1 MESSYKSPSSIA
13 NGYDLLSGGG
23 EMGEL
28 IRSYNWA
35 ATSLGAIETWPQ
47 SLLTTLSIILQ
58 SQFPMFL
65 WWGPDLIQFYN
76 DAYRP
81 SLGMNG
87 KHPDAVGQ
95 KAKDCWQ
102 EIWTIISPL
111 IDQVLVGGPPVWM
124 EDQLIPIYRN
134 GAIEDVYWTFSYSA
148 VKDESGKVGGVLV
161 VCNENTGKIVNLK
174 KLQESEDLLRFAIE
188 ATELATFD
196 YNPVTDTFKSNN
208 RLKEWYGL
216 PANSETPLSLTIDSI
231 AIPDRQRVKDAIHT
245 AMQFAYGGFYN
256 IEYAVINPVTKK
268 ERIVKAKGK
277 VWFDEEKKPYRFN
290 GTIQDITEQI
300 ASHNKMQDAE
310 SLARAT
316 AERLQL
322 ALDAGKLGSYE
333 LILATGEIY
342 CTPQCKIN
350 FGIPETESLNMVK
363 LASIIIPEDRI
374 RVQQSREAAI
384 AQHFIYN
391 AEYRI
396 QTSTGEI
403 RWVKIAGKTIYNE
416 LEQPIKIIGVTLD
429 ISEQKFFTDALGKQ
443 VKERT
448 TELERS
454 NEDLLQFAHVTSHD
468 LKEPARKAKT
478 YASRLLDEYG
488 DQLPEK
494 GIIYLNKIQK
504 STNRMFSMIE
514 GVLNYSSINAA
525 EHAIEQI
532 DLNEIISNIES
543 DIELLIQQ
551 KKGSIKKDKLP
562 RIEGSNILVYQLFFN
577 LLTNSFKFAK
587 KELNAQVS
595 ISSTTVKK
603 DDTEFVKITIKDN
616 GIGFDKKYIP
626 KLFNVFSRLHTKD
639 KYEGTG
645 LGLALCKKIVERHGG
660 SIVASGIENEGAT
673 FTVLLPLKQVKRL
686 I

>member
-1 MESSYKSPSSIA
+1 MESSYKSPSSIF
-13 NGYDLLSGGG
+13 NGYELLSGGG

-28 IRSYNWA
+28 IRLHNWA
-35 ATSLGAIETWPQ
+35 ATPLGPIETWPQ

-65 WWGPDLIQFYN
+65 WWGPELIQFYN

-81 SLGMNG
+81 SLGING
-87 KHPDAVGQ
+87 KHPEAVGQ
-95 KAKDCWQ
+95 KAKDCWP
-102 EIWTIISPL
+102 EIWSIISPL

-134 GAIEDVYWTFSYSA
+134 GSIEDVYWTFSYSA
-148 VKDESGKVGGVLV
+148 VKDESGKIGGVLV

-188 ATELATFD
+188 ATELGTFD
-196 YNPVTDTFKSNN
+196 YNPLTDTFKSNN

-216 PANSETPLSLTIDSI
+216 PANSEIPLSQTINSI
-231 AIPDRQRVKDAIHT
+231 ASQDKQRVTDAIHT
-245 AMQFAYGGFYN
+245 ALQHAYGGFYN
-256 IEYAVINPVTKK
+256 IEYMIINPVTKK
-268 ERIVKAKGK
+268 ERIVKAKGR
-277 VWFDEEKKPYRFN
+277 VWFNEDKKPYRFN
-290 GTIQDITEQI
+290 GTIQDITDQV

-350 FGIPETESLNMVK
+350 FGIPENETLNLNK
-363 LASIIIPEDRI
+363 LLSIIVPEDRMK
-374 RVQQSREAAI
+374 VQQSREEAI
-384 AQHFIYN
+384 EQHLTYN

-396 QTSTGEI
+396 LVPNGEV
-403 RWVKIAGKTIYNE
+403 RWVKVSGKTIYNE

-429 ISEQKFFTDALGKQ
+429 ISEQKFFTDELGKQ

-448 TELERS
+448 LELERS

-478 YASRLLDEYG
+478 YATRLIDEYG
-488 DQLPEK
+488 DRLPEK
-494 GIIYLNKIQK
+494 GMTYLNKIQK

-532 DLNEIISNIES
+532 DLNEIIANIES

-562 RIEGSNILVYQLFFN
+562 LIEGSSVLVYQLFFN
-577 LLTNSFKFAK
+577 LLTNSFKFSK

-595 ISSTTVKK
+595 ISSSIVKK
-603 DDTEFVKITIKDN
+603 ANSEFVKITIKDN

-626 KLFNVFSRLHTKD
+626 KLFNAFSRLHTKD

-660 SIVASGIENEGAT
+660 SIVASGKENEGAA
-673 FTVLLPLKQVKRL
+673 FTVLLPLKQSQRL

>member
-1 MESSYKSPSSIA
+1 MESSYQSPSPIV
-13 NGYDLLSGGG
+13 NGYELLSGGG

-35 ATSLGAIETWPQ
+35 STSLGAIETWPQ

-65 WWGPDLIQFYN
+65 WWGPELIQFYN

-87 KHPDAVGQ
+87 KHPDALGQ
-95 KAKDCWQ
+95 NAKDCWW
-102 EIWTIISPL
+102 ETWSVISPL
-111 IDQVLVGGPPVWM
+111 IGQILVGGPAVWM

-134 GAIEDVYWTFSYSA
+134 GVIEDVYWTFSYSA
-148 VKDESGKVGGVLV
+148 VKDESGKIAGVLV
-161 VCNENTGKIVNLK
+161 VCNENTSKIINLK

-188 ATELATFD
+188 AAELGTFD
-196 YNPVTDTFKSNN
+196 YNPQTDTFKSNN
-208 RLKEWYGL
+208 RLKDWYGL
-216 PANSETPLSLTIDSI
+216 PLNSETPLSLTIDSI
-231 AIPDRQRVKDAIHT
+231 ANADKQRVKDAIHT
-245 AMQFAYGGFYN
+245 AMQYAYGGFYN
-256 IEYAVINPVTKK
+256 IEYTIINPATKK

-277 VWFDEEKKPYRFN
+277 VWFNEEKKPYRFN
-290 GTIQDITEQI
+290 GTIQDITDQI

-316 AERLQL
+316 VERLQL

-350 FGIPETESLNMVK
+350 FGIPENETLNMDK
-363 LASIIIPEDRI
+363 LLSLILPEDRMRTQQI
-374 RVQQSREAAI
+374 REEAI
-384 AQHFIYN
+384 AQHLIYN

-396 QTSTGEI
+396 QLPNGEI
-403 RWVKIAGKTIYNE
+403 RWVKVSGKTIYNE

-429 ISEQKFFTDALGKQ
+429 ISEQKFFTAELEKQ

-448 TELERS
+448 NELKRS

-478 YASRLLDEYG
+478 YAARLVDEYG
-488 DQLPEK
+488 DRLPEK
-494 GIIYLNKIQK
+494 GLSYLNKIQK

-514 GVLNYSSINAA
+514 GVLNYSSINAS

-532 DLNEIISNIES
+532 DLNEIITNIES

-551 KKGSIKKDKLP
+551 KKGTIKKDKLP
-562 RIEGSNILVYQLFFN
+562 LIQGSTVLVYQLFFN
-577 LLTNSFKFAK
+577 LLTNSFKFSK
-587 KELNAQVS
+587 KELNAQIS
-595 ISSTTVKK
+595 ISSSILKQ
-603 DDTEFVKITIKDN
+603 DETEFVKITIEDN

-626 KLFNVFSRLHTKD
+626 NLFNAFSRLHTKD

-660 SIVASGIENEGAT
+660 SIVASGKENEGAN
-673 FTVLLPLKQVKRL
+673 FTLLLPLKQSQRF